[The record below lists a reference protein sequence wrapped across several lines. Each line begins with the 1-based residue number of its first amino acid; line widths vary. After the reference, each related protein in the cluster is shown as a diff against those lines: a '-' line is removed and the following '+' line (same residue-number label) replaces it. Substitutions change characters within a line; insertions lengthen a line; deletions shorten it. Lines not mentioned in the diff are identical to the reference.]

1 MNNKT
6 LRAGLF
12 AGLTL
17 CTFAFASAQN
27 APAPAGAAPQQSIAK
42 KAPKAPKA
50 AVKDTMSTEALE
62 RRSEAMAARMTK
74 ALDLSSTQTEEV
86 KSVLTQKIQ
95 RQHTLMTELR
105 ANANT
110 TVKDL
115 EKILTPEQKEKFKKQ
130 EGAVRSMFG
139 MPGQAGPRA
148 QQGMQPGMMPQHP
161 GAGMGQPGQ
170 PGMGHGMPGF
180 KAGKK
185 GHGAP
190 PVGVPVG
197 DPPFDAPSVGDA
209 PAPNTPEAVPPPA
222 GAPPAGAPEMAP
234 PSGGADAAPAAAA
247 AVVTNQPAKS
257 KECGKEGKGHKWHKG
272 ACQGSKE
279 TCTSATAKM
288 AKPAGGA
295 DAAPVTTASVVT
307 DKPAKEKKADK
318 VAKAH
323 DGKGKH
329 HKAKKDH
336 GTSATAKMKKHGADK
351 TTSATK

>member
-27 APAPAGAAPQQSIAK
+27 APAPAGPPPQQSAVK
-42 KAPKAPKA
+42 KAPKAPKTA
-50 AVKDTMSTEALE
+50 TGAKDMLSTKALE
-62 RRSEAMAARMTK
+62 RRSEAMAERMTK
-74 ALDLSSTQTEEV
+74 ALDLSSTQTEAL
-86 KSVLTQKIQ
+86 KGVLKQKM
-95 RQHTLMTELR
+95 QHQNALMTELR
-105 ANANT
+105 AMPNQA
-110 TVKDL
+110 VEDL
-115 EKILTPEQKEKFKKQ
+115 EKILTPEQKEKFKKH
-130 EGAVRSMFG
+130 EGAVRGMFG

-148 QQGMQPGMMPQHP
+148 QGQPGMMQHP
-161 GAGMGQPGQ
+161 GAGMGQPGPWHGQ
-170 PGMGHGMPGF
+170 PGMPGF
-180 KAGKK
+180 KGAGKEK
-185 GHGAP
+185 GPGAPPAGGPPAGMPPVGAP
-190 PVGVPVG
+190 PVGGPPVT
-197 DPPFDAPSVGDA
+197 
-209 PAPNTPEAVPPPA
+209 NMPEAVPPPA
-222 GAPPAGAPEMAP
+222 G
-234 PSGGADAAPAAAA
+234 GADAAPAA
-247 AVVTNQPAKS
+247 VVTDKSAKS

-279 TCTSATAKM
+279 ACTSATAKM

>member
-27 APAPAGAAPQQSIAK
+27 APAPAGAPPQQSIAK

-50 AVKDTMSTEALE
+50 AAKDTMSTEALE

-74 ALDLSSTQTEEV
+74 SLDLSSTQTEEV
-86 KSVLTQKIQ
+86 KSVLKQKIQ
-95 RQHTLMTELR
+95 RQHTLMTQLR

-115 EKILTPEQKEKFKKQ
+115 EKVLTPEQKAKFKKQ

-161 GAGMGQPGQ
+161 GAGMGQPGM
-170 PGMGHGMPGF
+170 PGMGMPGQPGF
-180 KAGKK
+180 KAGKEK
-185 GHGAP
+185 GPGA
-190 PVGVPVG
+190 
-197 DPPFDAPSVGDA
+197 
-209 PAPNTPEAVPPPA
+209 PPA
-222 GAPPAGAPEMAP
+222 GAPPAGAPEMAPPAGAPPADAPEMAP

-247 AVVTNQPAKS
+247 DVVTTQPAKA
-257 KECGKEGKGHKWHKG
+257 KQCGKEGKGLKMHKG

-279 TCTSATAKM
+279 ACTSATAKM

-307 DKPAKEKKADK
+307 DKPAKEKKIDK
-318 VAKAH
+318 VAKAK